1 MTLYNTIGKSIP
13 RVDARGK
20 VTGETPYSGD
30 LSMDGMLHMKMLFA
44 GRPHARIKSI
54 RTDKAE
60 AAPGVMAVYTAKD
73 IPVNEYGL
81 QWQDQPTLCGPLT
94 PDPPSASLRDAS
106 RSPSGR
112 GGKPGQDVVRFIGDQ
127 VAAVVANSEAEAA
140 AAVKLIEVEYED
152 LPIVDDPLEAMK
164 PGSPRVHEEIGDSNI
179 CVHYKIRKGNVNEA
193 FAKADVIVE
202 SEYRTPVQ
210 EHAYLQPEAGLAY
223 IDEEG
228 RITIACGGQW
238 THEDQEQVAH
248 SLNLPNER
256 IRVVYPAVGGAFG
269 GREDMSVQIV
279 LALAAWKLQRPVKII
294 WSRQESIIGHGKR
307 HAIILRAKWGATKD
321 GKVIAIEN
329 EIIGD
334 GGAYMYTS
342 NKVLGNSTITSTGP
356 YNIPNV
362 KTDVYGVY
370 TNNVPGAAFRGFGA
384 PQALFMAETQMN
396 KLAEKL
402 GMDSVEI
409 RLRNALKDGDAMG
422 VGTPSPSPVSV
433 TQCIEAAAERFGWKD
448 TPHPSPL
455 PYGHD
460 VPMGEGIRIRGKGF
474 AAGFKNIGFSFGY
487 QENCWAKIEIHGNTE
502 MDQVIL
508 HHASA
513 EVGQGT
519 HTVMIQM
526 AAEAVGVPFEKVK
539 LISSDSA
546 TMGNSGSVSAS
557 RMTFMSGNAIR
568 GAAEVALTKW
578 RAEERPAI
586 GEFKYLAP
594 PTTAFDPE
602 TGYSTPNFAYAFV
615 AQAIEVEV
623 DTETGH
629 VRVVRVISADDVGK
643 PINPALVEGQVEGA
657 VVQAQGYAV
666 LEDYKTKDGRV
677 LTDQLS
683 TYLIPTIWDI
693 PEKVE
698 TVFLEIPD
706 PNGPWGARGVGE
718 LPFLTVAPGIA
729 AAIHDATGV
738 WIDEFPFT
746 PERVLRALGK
756 I

>member
-1 MTLYNTIGKSIP
+1 MTTIVGKSLP

-20 VTGETPYSGD
+20 VTGETLYSGD
-30 LSMDGMLHMKMLFA
+30 LTMKGMLHMKMLFA
-44 GRPHARIKSI
+44 NRPHARVKSI
-54 RTDKAE
+54 NTTKAE
-60 AAPGVMAVYTAKD
+60 AAPGVVAVYTSKD
-73 IPVNEYGL
+73 IPLNEYGL
-81 QWQDQPTLCGPLT
+81 QWQDQPVLCGPI
-94 PDPPSASLRDAS
+94 PE
-106 RSPSGR
+106 
-112 GGKPGQDVVRFIGDQ
+112 GGKPGTDVVRFVGDQ
-127 VAAVVANSEAEAA
+127 VAAVVAQTEAEAA

-152 LPIVDDPLEAMK
+152 LPVVTDAVEAMK
-164 PGSPRVHEEIGDSNI
+164 PDSPRVHEQIGDSNI
-179 CVHYKIRKGNVNEA
+179 CVHYKIRKGNIEEG

-202 SEYRTPVQ
+202 GEYRTPVQ

-228 RITIACGGQW
+228 RITIECGGQW
-238 THEDQEQVAH
+238 THEDRHQVAH
-248 SLNLPNER
+248 ALKMPNESIR
-256 IRVVYPAVGGAFG
+256 IIYPAIGGAFG
-269 GREDMSVQIV
+269 GREDMSVQIL
-279 LALAAWKLQRPVKII
+279 LALAAWKLQRPVKIV

-307 HAIILRAKWGATKD
+307 HASVIRARWGATKD
-321 GKVIAIEN
+321 GKVVAIEN
-329 EIIGD
+329 EFIGD

-342 NKVLGNSTITSTGP
+342 NKVLGNSAITSTGAYFVP
-356 YNIPNV
+356 NI

-384 PQALFMAETQMN
+384 PQALYMVELQMD

-402 GMDSVEI
+402 GMDPVEF
-409 RLRNALKDGDAMG
+409 RLKNALRDGDTMG

-433 TQCIEAAAERFGWKD
+433 VQCIDAAAERFGWTSDGGSKTAD
-448 TPHPSPL
+448 RNGQPST
-455 PYGHD
+455 
-460 VPMGEGIRIRGKGF
+460 VRGRGF

-487 QENCWAKIEIHGNTE
+487 QENCWAKIEIHGNSE
-502 MDQVIL
+502 IDHVVL
-508 HHASA
+508 HHDAA
-513 EVGQGT
+513 EVGQGN
-519 HTVMIQM
+519 HTVMLQM
-526 AAEAVGVPFEKVK
+526 AAEAVGVPFEKVR
-539 LISSDSA
+539 LVPSDSA
-546 TMGNSGSVSAS
+546 IHENSGSVSAS
-557 RMTFMSGNAIR
+557 RMTFMSGNSIR
-568 GAAEVALTKW
+568 GAAEAALKKW
-578 RAEERPAI
+578 KAEERPAI

-594 PTTAFDPE
+594 RTNQFDQA

-615 AQAIEVEV
+615 AQAAEVEV

-629 VRVVRVISADDVGK
+629 VRVIRIVSADDIGK

-657 VVQAQGYAV
+657 VVQAQGYAI
-666 LEDYKTKDGRV
+666 LEDYKTRDGRV

-698 TVFLEIPD
+698 TVFVEVPD

-718 LPFLTVAPGIA
+718 LPFLTVAPAIA

>member
-1 MTLYNTIGKSIP
+1 MTAPTSIGLSVT

-30 LSMDGMLHMKMLFA
+30 LSMPGMLHMKMLFA
-44 GRPHARIKSI
+44 NRPHARVKWVK
-54 RTDKAE
+54 TDNAQ
-60 AAPGVMAVYTAKD
+60 AAPGVVAVYTSAD
-73 IPVNEYGL
+73 VPLNEYGL
-81 QWQDQPTLCGPLT
+81 QWQDQPVLCGPAA
-94 PDPPSASLRDAS
+94 P
-106 RSPSGR
+106 GKEM
-112 GGKPGQDVVRFIGDQ
+112 KPGADIVRFVGDQ
-127 VAAVVANSEAEAA
+127 VAAVVAHTEAEAA
-140 AAVKLIEVEYED
+140 AAVKLIEVGYED
-152 LPIVDDPLEAMK
+152 LPVVSDPVEAMK
-164 PGSPRVHEEIGDSNI
+164 PGSPRVHEHIGDSNI
-179 CVHYKIRKGNVNEA
+179 CVHYKIRKGDVEQG

-202 SEYRTPVQ
+202 GEYHTPVQ

-223 IDEEG
+223 LDDDG

-238 THEDQEQVAH
+238 THEDQHQVAH
-248 SLNLPNER
+248 AMDMPIEQ

-279 LALAAWKLQRPVKII
+279 LAIAVWKLRRPVKII

-307 HAIILRAKWGATKD
+307 HASIIRAKWGATKD
-321 GKVIAIEN
+321 GKLIAIEN
-329 EIIGD
+329 EMISD

-342 NKVLGNSTITSTGP
+342 NKVLGNSTITSSGP
-356 YNIPNV
+356 YFVPNI

-384 PQALFMAETQMN
+384 PQALFMAEMQMN
-396 KLAEKL
+396 KLADKL
-402 GMDSVEI
+402 GMDPAEF
-409 RLRNALKDGDAMG
+409 RLKNALRDGDAMG

-433 TQCIEAAAERFGWKD
+433 AQCIEAARDRFGWRSDDGPKTD
-448 TPHPSPL
+448 DHRPSSS
-455 PYGHD
+455 
-460 VPMGEGIRIRGKGF
+460 VPGQTSLVRGRGF

-487 QENCWAKIEIHGNTE
+487 QENCWAKIELHGKA
-502 MDQVIL
+502 DVDKVVL
-508 HHASA
+508 HHAAA

-519 HTVMIQM
+519 HTVMVQM
-526 AAEAVGVPFEKVK
+526 AAEAVGVPVERVQ

-557 RMTFMSGNAIR
+557 RMTFMAGNAIR
-568 GAAEVALTKW
+568 GAAEAALKRW
-578 RAEERPAI
+578 EAEERPAV

-594 PTTAFDPE
+594 QTTQFDKD
-602 TGYSTPNFAYAFV
+602 TGYSKPNFAYAFV
-615 AQAIEVEV
+615 AQAVEVEV

-629 VRVVRVISADDVGK
+629 VRVVRVVSADDLGK
-643 PINPALVEGQVEGA
+643 PINPALVEGQIEGA
-657 VVQAQGYAV
+657 VVQAQGYAI
-666 LEDYKTKDGRV
+666 LEDYKTRDGRV

-698 TVFLEIPD
+698 SVILEIPD

-718 LPFLTVAPGIA
+718 LPFLPVAPAIA

-738 WIDEFPFT
+738 WIDGFPFT
-746 PERVLRALGK
+746 PERVLRGLGK
-756 I
+756 IK